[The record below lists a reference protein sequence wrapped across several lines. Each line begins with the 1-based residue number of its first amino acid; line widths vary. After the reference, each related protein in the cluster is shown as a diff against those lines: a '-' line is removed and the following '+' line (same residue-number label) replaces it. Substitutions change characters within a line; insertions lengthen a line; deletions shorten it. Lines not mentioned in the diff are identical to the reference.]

1 MNPATQP
8 ICRSVR
14 LVYIMQLLN
23 SRPYTVDDLAELCG
37 VTRRVIFA
45 DLAVLQDEP
54 LRYPVTSGLW
64 AGETFLAR
72 IDANRDP

>member
-1 MNPATQP
+1 
-8 ICRSVR
+8 
-14 LVYIMQLLN
+14 MQMLD

-37 VTRRVIFA
+37 VTRRVIFS

-54 LRYPVTSGLW
+54 IRYPVVSGLW

-72 IDANRDP
+72 IDAKPAP